1 MRRHRRSQHGGTALP
16 AALVALVVAASFA
29 AALADLARTEVIL
42 ARYRQVAA
50 AALAAADACLAAV
63 VAAMPPGWDFDP
75 LLAGPDG
82 VTGTGDDGMLGAPA
96 GCTATARRPPGAA
109 TPARVAVTVDANA
122 AGGRRRL
129 DAIIGRTRAPGV
141 PAIVWLGGSPTA
153 GAVRGTLDVDGSDA
167 ADPSAAP
174 SAMVAAPSDPLTL
187 DAWLAGEG
195 AHVTTHST
203 SPPLTAPSPPFSG
216 LLARLTA
223 AGEVTTLPPA
233 GTLPGGLA
241 RAHGDLVVDT
251 PLSGAGLLFVDGV
264 LDIRSSFDF
273 TGVVV
278 AVGGVRVQAGG
289 SLTVAGAV
297 WAGTGALTIDGVA
310 RLRASRTAVEGVDG
324 LLPLPRRPVL
334 LGVKDLA

>member
-109 TPARVAVTVDANA
+109 TPAHVAVTVDANA

-129 DAIIGRTRAPGV
+129 DAIIGRTRPPGV

-195 AHVTTHST
+195 AHVTTHGT

-223 AGEVTTLPPA
+223 AGCRLGILSNVDDDLLGQTLRHFPVSFDVVVTAQQVRSYKPAHGHFLEARRRIGGDRWLHAAQSLFHDVVPARELGIPVAWINRKAERPA
-233 GTLPGGLA
+233 GDAAADVELKNLTELA
-241 RAHGDLVVDT
+241 DWM
-251 PLSGAGLLFVDGV
+251 GA
-264 LDIRSSFDF
+264 
-273 TGVVV
+273 
-278 AVGGVRVQAGG
+278 
-289 SLTVAGAV
+289 
-297 WAGTGALTIDGVA
+297 
-310 RLRASRTAVEGVDG
+310 
-324 LLPLPRRPVL
+324 
-334 LGVKDLA
+334 